1 MSVQVLVTGSI
12 FREPQE
18 RNSASGRSYV
28 TTTVKAAGADNESSD
43 FWSVLAF
50 GDTAKSELMRLRVGE
65 KVSLQGKPR
74 LEIFEKDGKARISRT
89 VFADGVLALR
99 APPREKKSRAPE
111 AERPPLERGNVQ
123 PSAPPAGF
131 DDDIPF

>member
-18 RNSASGRSYV
+18 RNSASGRSY
-28 TTTVKAAGADNESSD
+28 TSTTVKAAGADNEGSD

-50 GDTAKSELMRLRVGE
+50 GDTAKSELLRLHVGD
-65 KVSLQGKPR
+65 KVSLQGKPKF
-74 LEIFEKDGKARISRT
+74 EIFEKDGKARISRT
-89 VFADGVLALR
+89 VFADQVLALR
-99 APPREKKSRAPE
+99 AAPREKKPKAPE
-111 AERPPLERGNVQ
+111 SERPPLERADV
-123 PSAPPAGF
+123 APTRSPDL